1 MPSRS
6 QLANSGPSDSGSSDS
21 VAPVSVPGDLNSQ
34 LIGTDVWT
42 EDMVVNAGIP
52 IYDVEFITVGG
63 GLGSFAMADHLRIG
77 GLPTSAIRV
86 LAGIDRPEQ
95 TYRYLAEN
103 SQIPVTERLRS
114 DSSSTIDNIWGF
126 PSYALR
132 EAWAKPGLA
141 GKLRPLKQV
150 FVEPVFDDFYT
161 PQAGQVYESV
171 SQEAARIG
179 WPSMVTKGIVRMVR
193 KRHGG
198 GYFVLFTPPDGAA
211 PTKRIAYRCRFVH
224 IAVGYPGVR
233 FLRDLQEYRQTYRDF
248 NRVVNAYEPHDY
260 VYKELLR
267 RPSTVLVRGSGIV
280 ASRILQRLISD
291 RDERGAQTEVLHLFR
306 SYISEPQGDKIT
318 FRRDG
323 SNGFAYQGFN
333 FPKSSWGGQL
343 KDRLESLSG
352 PDRAE
357 LLKHLGG
364 TNTPKRRDWQEQL
377 TRGRA
382 QGFYRQHVGQVTE
395 VRPGPGQTIATSVV
409 DPNNQPF
416 QLEANFI
423 IDATGLESDISEHRL
438 LKDLL
443 DHTGAQRNHS
453 GRLDVDRTFELVG
466 SRNGD
471 GRIYASGSAT
481 LGGYYAGVDSF
492 LGLQY
497 AALTIADDLAAAGF
511 GERIGFGKS
520 ISEWWKWMRHQPVAD
535 QTHTP
540 PNPIPGTVP
549 A

>member
-1 MPSRS
+1 MSE
-6 QLANSGPSDSGSSDS
+6 ANP
-21 VAPVSVPGDLNSQ
+21 PTNLGDLTPQ
-34 LIGTDVWT
+34 LIDTDVWT
-42 EDMVVNAGIP
+42 DEMVAGAGIP
-52 IYDVEFITVGG
+52 MYDVPFVTVGG
-63 GLGSFAMADHLRIG
+63 GLGSFAMTDTLRIA
-77 GLPTSAIRV
+77 GLPTSAIKV
-86 LAGIDRPEQ
+86 IAGIDRPEQ

-103 SQIPVTERLRS
+103 SQIPAHERLRS

-126 PSYALR
+126 PSYAVR
-132 EAWAKPGLA
+132 ESFSKPGVA
-141 GKLRPLKQV
+141 AKFRPLLQV

-171 SQEAARIG
+171 EAEAARIG
-179 WPSMVTKGIVRMVR
+179 WHTMMTRGIVRMVR
-193 KRHGG
+193 KRNGG
-198 GYFVLFTPPDGAA
+198 GYFVMMTPPEGTSA
-211 PTKRIAYRCRFVH
+211 TKRIAYRTRFVH

-233 FLRDLQEYRQTYRDF
+233 FLKDLQDYRQTYRDF

-291 RDERGAQTEVLHLFR
+291 RDERGAQTTVLHLFR
-306 SYISEPQGDKIT
+306 NYVSGPQGDKAT
-318 FRRDG
+318 FRRAG

-357 LLKHLGG
+357 LLKDLGG

-377 TRGRA
+377 TRGMA

-395 VRPGPGQTIATSVV
+395 VRPGPGQTIATSVI
-409 DPNNQPF
+409 DPNSQPY
-416 QLEANFI
+416 QLDANFI
-423 IDATGLESDISEHRL
+423 IDATGLESDIGEHRL

-443 DHTGAQRNHS
+443 DHTGAQRNHN

-466 SRNGD
+466 SRNDD

-497 AALTIADDLAAAGF
+497 AALTIADDLAGAGF
-511 GERIGFGKS
+511 GEKIGLRRS

-535 QTHTP
+535 SAPVAQP
-540 PNPIPGTVP
+540 GAPGTIAGTGHSAFPGGVS